1 MRGVRLSAGLAL
13 LYLLCSGISWADE
26 YTGPAL
32 PPGWLPI
39 SMIELDELET
49 ILTRQQ
55 TTIERQETTLTT
67 LSETIERQQ
76 TTIESLGTSFVAYES
91 AAQSTIRRLTREL
104 WITRGVAAAALAI
117 GLYIAV
123 K

>member
-1 MRGVRLSAGLAL
+1 VRGVRLCAGLAL
-13 LYLLCSGISWADE
+13 LCWLCSGISWADE

-32 PPGWLPI
+32 PAGWLPI
-39 SMIELDELET
+39 STIELDELET
-49 ILTRQQ
+49 IVTRQAE
-55 TTIERQETTLTT
+55 TIERQETTLTT
-67 LSETIERQQ
+67 LSETIDRQQ
-76 TTIESLGTSFVAYES
+76 TTIEQLGTAFEEYES